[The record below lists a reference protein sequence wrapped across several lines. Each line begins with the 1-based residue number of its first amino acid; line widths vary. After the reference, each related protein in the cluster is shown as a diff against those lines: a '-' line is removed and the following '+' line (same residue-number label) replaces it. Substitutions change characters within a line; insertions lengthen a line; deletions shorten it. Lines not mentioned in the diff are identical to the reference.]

1 LRQEKVQFE
10 DCVDWYLR
18 NPQTDESSSSFGY
31 NNSTDSTNVLQQFI
45 DKPFYCWDINKKGI
59 DSCCFNHMI
68 GLPLK
73 NDEEH
78 PLYDYEKEIFD
89 GLESKN
95 HLWVKKSRGIGVTEL
110 ILRYLTWKIVATHD
124 LDSKNIFIVSGTKEE
139 FANKLKERLENLFD
153 RAYPLLRLE
162 SKFTELIINKTWI
175 KVFPSRNV
183 KTMRGYIDVAYIFI
197 DESDF
202 FELIEQNELEF
213 VIKSYEE
220 KSKGQIIMVST
231 PNRPDG
237 LFYKIEH
244 ENKFGKSYFNK
255 IFLDYRRGLG
265 KIYDDKF
272 IEREKSEP
280 YFEREYNLKYLG
292 KIGNVFSP
300 TLIELCTNLAQ
311 KYKQQPNNFA
321 YHPIG
326 VDYGYNSSKT
336 VICVGEWDTE
346 NKVLRI
352 VRMDDF
358 GDMPPTPQLVADRL
372 FDIYM
377 EFGQNTHFF
386 VDGSNAGSVNQAKI
400 KFGESMNWRKQDA
413 FSKRDRIHPIHFG
426 VDQEHRK
433 LLFNMFDL
441 CTKGML
447 AIDERYDKLITSM
460 RTAQMIDW
468 DLNKDETV
476 HNDYLDACRL
486 MCRGIV
492 LKR

>member
-1 LRQEKVQFE
+1 MTRKKLQFE

-18 NPQTDESSSSFGY
+18 NPQNDESSFGY
-31 NNSTDSTNVLQQFI
+31 NTSTDSTNVLHQFI
-45 DKPFYCWDINKKGI
+45 DKPFYCWDAKKLHN
-59 DSCCFNHMI
+59 DTCCFNHII
-68 GLPLK
+68 GLPEYESTRK
-73 NDEEH
+73 PN
-78 PLYDYEKEIFD
+78 PLFDYEKLLYDAWEKHKHIWVLKAT
-89 GLESKN
+89 GL
-95 HLWVKKSRGIGVTEL
+95 GVTE
-110 ILRYLTWKIVATHD
+110 
-124 LDSKNIFIVSGTKEE
+124 F
-139 FANKLKERLENLFD
+139 F
-153 RAYPLLRLE
+153 LRLMMWLALRNNDY
-162 SKFTELIINKTWI
+162 KNAQFCIIVGPNIDLAKKLIHRMKAMVRDMIYTQMETSTQVSFEVNGVWI
-175 KVFPSRNV
+175 QAFPSNHL
-183 KTMRGYIDVAYIFI
+183 DAYRSLARPKFIFV
-197 DESDF
+197 DEADF
-202 FELIEQNELEF
+202 FKKGEQEDVRKVSERYIAKSRPWIVLI
-213 VIKSYEE
+213 
-220 KSKGQIIMVST
+220 ST
-231 PNRPDG
+231 PNKPDELMQTIERETPSIYHKIKLGYEWG
-237 LFYKIEH
+237 L
-244 ENKFGKSYFNK
+244 N
-255 IFLDYRRGLG
+255 
-265 KIYDDKF
+265 KIYDQEA
-272 IEREKSEP
+272 IELMKQSP
-280 YFEREYNLKYLG
+280 NFEQEYNLKYEG
-292 KIGNVFSP
+292 KVGNVFSP
-300 TLIELCTNLAQ
+300 PLI
-311 KYKQQPNNFA
+311 QQCIDLGHKWAGTWINVYN
-321 YHPIG
+321 YHPVG
-326 VDYGYNSSKT
+326 VDYGYSSSKT

-413 FSKRDRIHPIHFG
+413 FNKRDRIHPIHFG

-447 AIDERYDKLITSM
+447 AINEQYDKLITSM